1 MKKII
6 YAILI
11 CIILVGGIM
20 IGSKGFNV
28 DAVYSKSIKMELY
41 LGKEFD
47 NQEVKQIVQE
57 VFGTSSVLIQ
67 KVELF
72 EDMVAITIREK
83 DIENL
88 DEKLESLNTKINE
101 KYELQ
106 NKVEEI
112 TVVHQPKVR
121 LSSIVKPYILP
132 CSISGVIILAY
143 SMIRFRNLGVWKIVA
158 KYVINTAMI
167 EATYFSLIA
176 ITRVPFNRLILPIG
190 LVIYVATITAVTI
203 AQEKKLAVWQFE
215 QTQKK

>member
-1 MKKII
+1 
-6 YAILI
+6 
-11 CIILVGGIM
+11 
-20 IGSKGFNV
+20 
-28 DAVYSKSIKMELY
+28 
-41 LGKEFD
+41 
-47 NQEVKQIVQE
+47 
-57 VFGTSSVLIQ
+57 
-67 KVELF
+67 
-72 EDMVAITIREK
+72 MVAITIREK

-88 DEKLESLNTKINE
+88 DEKLESLNTTINE